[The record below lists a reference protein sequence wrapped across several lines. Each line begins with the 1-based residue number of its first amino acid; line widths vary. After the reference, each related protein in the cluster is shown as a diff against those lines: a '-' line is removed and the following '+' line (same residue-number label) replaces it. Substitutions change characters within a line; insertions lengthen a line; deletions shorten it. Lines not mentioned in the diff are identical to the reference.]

1 MWRRS
6 RLERSTPSKCAP
18 CKKRTI
24 HQCSLSSLSYPLPCL
39 PLPSPPLPSPFSLTW
54 HLSVAEEEVV
64 ERTLRNSFLV
74 KWPRK
79 DNSSLCR
86 KKLIDLSLTYQKANI
101 FFVVSLV
108 HGTFGHKLSL
118 HQTHYSTQ
126 NNGTCILTYP
136 NYSLQGF
143 NSLRDSKELC
153 LLKNA
158 YKTCMYMSTKLCD
171 YSTRG

>member
-1 MWRRS
+1 MAQVEVGEVYPFQVCPLQEEDDS
-6 RLERSTPSKCAP
+6 SVLPFLP
-18 CKKRTI
+18 F
-24 HQCSLSSLSYPLPCL
+24 LSPPLPS
-39 PLPSPPLPSPFSLTW
+39 PSIPSPPLPSPFSLTW

-86 KKLIDLSLTYQKANI
+86 KKLIDLSLTYQKANL

-118 HQTHYSTQ
+118 HQTIDNRARVGIGNAHTQ
-126 NNGTCILTYP
+126 CISDVT
-136 NYSLQGF
+136 SG
-143 NSLRDSKELC
+143 
-153 LLKNA
+153 
-158 YKTCMYMSTKLCD
+158 
-171 YSTRG
+171 